1 VNPAMKKILI
11 IRLSSIGDI
20 VLASPL
26 IRAVRKAYPLAQID
40 FLIKSEYTDLVRFN
54 PNLSSIIELKSND
67 KEELKTLKR
76 TLRRTRYD
84 IILDLHN
91 SLRSRYLRWF
101 SGAKHIKVVNKR
113 IIKRFL
119 LISFKWNFYRTVIS
133 VVDRYLETGKR
144 FAIQNDGQGLEVTI
158 PNDTILTVKAMME
171 KYQLERYDLVV
182 GIAPSARHYT
192 KRWFPERYVE
202 LGTQVARKF
211 NAKLLIFGSKF
222 EQDYCGDIAQMINAN
237 LGSTTAESFA
247 GKLNL
252 LETAA
257 VLDSCSIVVTNDS
270 GIMHLAAARK
280 KKNVAIFGSTVKEFG
295 FFPFGTQSAVVENE
309 NLSCRPCSH
318 IGSDRCPKNHFKCM
332 KDIHVETVLSTI
344 QKMAEER

>member
-1 VNPAMKKILI
+1 MNPAIEKILI

-20 VLASPL
+20 ILASPL
-26 IRAVRKAYPLAQID
+26 IRATRKTYPPAQID
-40 FLIKSEYTDLVRFN
+40 FLVKSEYAELVKFN
-54 PNLSSIIELKSND
+54 PDLSSIIELKSNA
-67 KEELKTLKR
+67 KKELKTLKR
-76 TLRRTRYD
+76 TLCRTQYD

-101 SGAKHIKVVNKR
+101 SGAKYIKVVNKR

-119 LISFKWNFYRTVIS
+119 LVRFKWNFYRSVIS

-144 FAIQNDGQGLEVTI
+144 FAILNDGQGLEVTV
-158 PNDTILTVKAMME
+158 PDETIITVKAMME
-171 KYQLERYDLVV
+171 KYQLERYGLVM
-182 GIAPSARHYT
+182 GLAPSARHYT
-192 KRWFPERYVE
+192 KRWSPERYVE
-202 LGTQVARKF
+202 LGTQIAREF
-211 NAKLLIFGSKF
+211 NAKLLIFGSKL

-257 VLDSCSIVVTNDS
+257 VLDGCSIVVTNDS

-280 KKNVAIFGSTVKEFG
+280 KKIVAIFGSTVKEFG
-295 FFPFGTQSAVVENE
+295 FFPYGTQSTVIENE

-332 KDIHVETVLSTI
+332 KDIHVDSVLSTI